1 MILLDT
7 HTLIWW
13 YERDSRL
20 SNHAATAIELG
31 QAQSRVLVSAITSWE
46 VALLLWKGRL
56 ALHCGIHQ
64 WIAGVARLPG
74 FRFIPVDSAIAIDAV
89 HLPHYS
95 PRDPADRIIIA
106 TALRYDASIVTADR
120 EMQGYPNIATI
131 W

>member
-31 QAQSRVLVSAITSWE
+31 Q
-46 VALLLWKGRL
+46 G
-56 ALHCGIHQ
+56 
-64 WIAGVARLPG
+64 
-74 FRFIPVDSAIAIDAV
+74 
-89 HLPHYS
+89 
-95 PRDPADRIIIA
+95 
-106 TALRYDASIVTADR
+106 YDASIVTADR